1 MSGLCIS
8 AEYIK
13 HSFKIMEK
21 QNKGFDYRIVS
32 YEHIH
37 SIEEADFSAL
47 LQIIDPQ
54 PAQRIFEG
62 CAGYG
67 AVSHRI
73 FDLTKDFPVRPEL
86 YILDESAA
94 QLERAREFSSVKE
107 EHIIEGDIRSCP
119 FDDNFMDT
127 AVVKMGIHELPFEE
141 QKKAV
146 QEIFRT
152 LKPGGRFVM
161 WELALDDETQ
171 PIFQDLIRKKNELA
185 GFEIINQNRYIQ
197 RLDEL
202 HHLYETA
209 GFTDITDAHE
219 ISYTF
224 ESIKRYEELISRDRK
239 LISEEREPDAADE
252 IYLNMI
258 AEMRLRLLN
267 AYIRKRVP
275 ESVKQSVKYTDLGN
289 NIKLTIRKMILVGT
303 KPL

>member
-1 MSGLCIS
+1 MNGLCIS

-37 SIEEADFSAL
+37 SIEESDFSAL

-54 PAQRIFEG
+54 PNQRIFEG

-73 FDLTKDFPVRPEL
+73 FDLTTGFPTRPEL

-94 QLERAREFSSVKE
+94 QIERARQLSSVKE
-107 EHIIEGDIRSCP
+107 ENIIHADIRSCP
-119 FDDNFMDT
+119 FSNNFMDT
-127 AVVKMGIHELPFEE
+127 AVVKMGIHELPFEG

-146 QEIFRT
+146 QEIFRI

-161 WELALDDETQ
+161 WELALDHETQ

-202 HHLYETA
+202 HLLYETA
-209 GFTDITDAHE
+209 GFTRITNAHE

-224 ESIKRYEELISRDRK
+224 ESVKRYEELISKDKK
-239 LISEEREPDAADE
+239 LISEERQLDEADE
-252 IYLNMI
+252 IYLNTV
-258 AEMRLRLLN
+258 AQMRLRLLN

-275 ESVKQSVKYTDLGN
+275 DSIKQRVKYTDSGE
-289 NIKLTIRKMILVGT
+289 NITLTIRKMIMVGT